1 MRNSPLKVVDLF
13 CGLGGMSAGI
23 VDACLLNNKKPEIVL
38 ALDKDPHASAFY
50 RKNFK
55 NYLNE
60 FIESDNGE
68 V

>member
-38 ALDKDPHASAFY
+38 ARTRIRD
-50 RKNFK
+50 R
-55 NYLNE
+55 
-60 FIESDNGE
+60 
-68 V
+68 